1 MADPSEVEFRYT
13 GFCKVV
19 LAQTALFD
27 PFKGSTQFLV
37 THSSEK
43 SYKVYMEGRIPH
55 WSGTISA

>member
-1 MADPSEVEFRYT
+1 MPDPPEVEFWYT

-19 LAQTALFD
+19 IEKTALFD

-43 SYKVYMEGRIPH
+43 SYKVYIEGRIPR